1 MKKVI
6 LSLAAVAMLVTVG
19 SALEIKGAI
28 TKKAMAVTV
37 EKAPVKDSTVNVN
50 HSVITNS
57 SYVDHS
63 AVAGNTGVQVKG
75 KKVDI
80 KGSHLKNR
88 STIQNSAVAGNTG
101 IKVKAEKVNIKN
113 SHIHNSSRIKNSAVA
128 GNTGVELGN

>member
-1 MKKVI
+1 MKKVV

-28 TKKAMAVTV
+28 TKKAMAVTA
-37 EKAPVKDSTVNVN
+37 EKAPVKDSTVDVK
-50 HSVITNS
+50 NS
-57 SYVDHS
+57 RIENASSVDHS

-75 KKVDI
+75 KNVNI
-80 KGSHLKNR
+80 KNSHLRNR
-88 STIQNSAVAGNTG
+88 STVKNSAVAGNTG

-113 SHIHNSSRIKNSAVA
+113 SHIHNSSHIKDSAVA

>member
-1 MKKVI
+1 MKKVV

-37 EKAPVKDSTVNVN
+37 EKAPVKDSTVNVKN
-50 HSVITNS
+50 SLIENS
-57 SYVDHS
+57 SSVDHS

-75 KKVDI
+75 KNVNI
-80 KGSHLKNR
+80 KNSHLLNR
-88 STIQNSAVAGNTG
+88 STVKNSAVAGNTG
-101 IKVKAEKVNIKN
+101 IKVKAEKVDIKN
-113 SHIHNSSRIKNSAVA
+113 SHIHNSSQIKNSAVA

>member
-6 LSLAAVAMLVTVG
+6 LGLSAVAMVVTVG

-37 EKAPVKDSTVNVN
+37 EKAPVKESTVDVK
-50 HSVITNS
+50 NS
-57 SYVDHS
+57 RIDNISNVDHS
-63 AVAGNTGVQVKG
+63 AVAGNTGVQIKG
-75 KKVDI
+75 KKVNI
-80 KGSHLKNR
+80 NNSHLLNR
-88 STIQNSAVAGNTG
+88 STVKNSAVAGNTG

-113 SHIHNSSRIKNSAVA
+113 SHIHNGSNIKNSAVA